1 METFAPIFNGFY
13 ETAYSF
19 DVERYDITDWLFGN
33 DYTENQKYLFDELI
47 KRHYDAV
54 VKENYNEYC
63 VDVAKAVCEFL
74 SKKTSELV
82 NMNVEFEFQ
91 NIYSPQ
97 YYNFKNDSIN
107 VNIKTDECLEKA
119 FVKHLLDFIKNHIGN
134 FQKYIES
141 NYTSYDGFCSFYSN
155 NYNDWIKNEYNAH
168 ELGSLL
174 EFALREKF
182 DDIETEMM
190 YYVLENVCSTSY
202 CELNRDFQMLIDNNE
217 LDLIFAENNR
227 LINQK
232 NLYFDY
238 MKEKNQKPNYK
249 AIEIQEKKN
258 YDELCNDIIKL
269 LEK

>member
-13 ETAYSF
+13 ETVYSF
-19 DVERYDITDWLFGN
+19 NVDRYDITDWLFGD

-47 KRHYDAV
+47 KRNYDAV

-74 SKKTSELV
+74 TEKVTEMLDTK
-82 NMNVEFEFQ
+82 VEFEFQ
-91 NIYSPQ
+91 NIYSPK
-97 YYNFKNDSIN
+97 YYNYQTDSIN
-107 VNIKTDECLEKA
+107 VKLNCDIDVFMKN
-119 FVKHLLDFIKNHIGN
+119 LLKYIKNHLDD
-134 FQKYIES
+134 FKEYIES

-155 NYNDWIKNEYNAH
+155 NYEDWIKNEYNDH
-168 ELGSLL
+168 EIGSLI
-174 EFALREKF
+174 EFALRENY

-190 YYVLENVCSTSY
+190 YYVLENVYATSY
-202 CELNRDFQMLIDNNE
+202 CELNKDFQVLIDNNE

-232 NLYFDY
+232 NLYLEY

-249 AIEIQEKKN
+249 AIEIQEVKN